1 MEKYFY
7 ISPELY
13 EQLLSASLVDILD
26 ETGLDEQLLSVS
38 PEICKQPGGPKGFS
52 AIASCKAQGLI
63 PRADGRTYKSKEKL
77 SKNCSELDLVVKQV
91 SEKYGLHP
99 GGLKRWFEEQ
109 TPPESVRRRIE
120 EKTGESFPGGWVRVS
135 GETGEI
141 IGPCGRRSSKDNSSY
156 PKCMSYEKWKS
167 LSKQERIN
175 AVKRKQAKGV
185 PESGKGNKPK
195 LVKTELSNTVDEI
208 DQTMSDSVNK
218 PREWDGLAL
227 YVEYSPGEKRIDSNG
242 ITTFL
247 DFYGYFEDSNNLDSE
262 ELDFYYYSGNPTS
275 NKVFIIEK
283 QSETGVLDELKV
295 MLGYPSQLD
304 ALKAYLAHN
313 PNESFKS
320 IYEISSSTL
329 HSFIKAS
336 KEFKLSNSLLLDK
349 VIENNSSD
357 LDTYPI
363 KFIAYKSQN
372 LSSTP
377 LPMLKIPVAKLGSWV
392 HTVYKKVEFTQRD
405 FDEMIRN
412 FKNNVTGF
420 PPYCRYGH
428 SKYPNSVDAEPAIGE
443 VKDLVQEGNILYSIV
458 QPNNEETVEEIR
470 SKKYRFSSPELTRNF
485 IDKYTGKNLGTVL
498 TAISLTNAPFL
509 PNLPDNQVLSSNC
522 PDSKDF
528 FVLNLSTCEHISG
541 IEVAKCTSP
550 ESVSLSSSE
559 SYMEDEMNTTLSE
572 GAVSEASQE
581 ELAMNAPMKEPMKS
595 PAKESMKSRPEME
608 EMDEEE
614 KKQEMSKKEKMSS
627 KNAKEKMSQYGDA
640 PGAVS
645 TEQLLSQIQALS
657 KQMDELSHAYQAK
670 LKEADER
677 LNQALSVNAQLE
689 ARLKETEARTEY
701 LTSQAYAIELSNR
714 KAEYIRKGVPPF
726 IVNKVFDIIQSNPSQ
741 QIRLSNGEQTT
752 LQSQLEEILSQFPS
766 ELRVSFQQFS
776 STATPAPKAENPF
789 RKAGIIK

>member
-1 MEKYFY
+1 MERYFY

-13 EQLLSASLVDILD
+13 EQLLSAKLVDILD
-26 ETGLDEQLLSVS
+26 ETELDEQLLSVS
-38 PEICKQPGGPKGFS
+38 PEVCKQPGGPKGFS

-63 PRADGRTYKSKEKL
+63 PRADGRIYKSKEKL
-77 SKNCSELDLVVKQV
+77 SSDCSELDLVIKQV

-99 GGLKRWFEEQ
+99 GGLKKWFEEQ
-109 TPPESVRRRIE
+109 TPPESIRKRIE
-120 EKTGESFPGGWVRVS
+120 KKTGESFPGGWVRVS

-167 LSKQERIN
+167 LSKQERID
-175 AVKRKQAKGV
+175 AVKRKQAEGV
-185 PESGKGNKPK
+185 PARGKGNKPK
-195 LVKTELSNTVDEI
+195 LVKTELSDTVNYI
-208 DQTMSDSVNK
+208 DRTITAQVNK
-218 PREWDGLAL
+218 PKEWDGLAL

-262 ELDFYYYSGNPTS
+262 ELDFYYYSGSSVS
-275 NKVFIIEK
+275 NKVFVVEK
-283 QSETGVLDELKV
+283 KAETGVLDELKV

-304 ALKAYLAHN
+304 AMKAYLAHN
-313 PNESFKS
+313 PPESFKS
-320 IYEISSSTL
+320 IYEISSSAL

-349 VIENNSSD
+349 VIETNSFD
-357 LDTYPI
+357 MDTYPI

-372 LSSTP
+372 FSNTP
-377 LPMLKIPVAKLGSWV
+377 RPMLKIPVAKLGSWV

-412 FKNNVTGF
+412 FKNDVLGF

-428 SKYPNSVDAEPAIGE
+428 SKYPNSVDAEPSVGE

-458 QPNNEETVEEIR
+458 EPNNDETVEEIR
-470 SKKYRFSSPELTRNF
+470 TKKYRFSSPELTRNF
-485 IDKYTGKNLGTVL
+485 IDKNTGKNLGTVL

-509 PNLPDNQVLSSNC
+509 PNLPDNQVLSINC

-528 FVLNLSTCEHISG
+528 FVLNLSTCEYISG
-541 IEVAKCTSP
+541 NEVNKCTLS
-550 ESVSLSSSE
+550 ESTSLSSSKLR
-559 SYMEDEMNTTLSE
+559 MENEMNVTFNE

-581 ELAMNAPMKEPMKS
+581 ELAMNAPV
-595 PAKESMKSRPEME
+595 KESMRSPMKQFMKSQPEME
-608 EMDEEE
+608 EMDEED

-627 KNAKEKMSQYGDA
+627 KNAKEKMSQSADISEV
-640 PGAVS
+640 VS

-657 KQMDELSHAYQAK
+657 KQMEELSITYQAR

-677 LNQALSVNAQLE
+677 LTQALSINAQLE

-701 LTSQAYAIELSNR
+701 LTSQAYAVELSNR

-741 QIRLSNGEQTT
+741 QIKLSNGEQVT
-752 LQSQLEEILSQFPS
+752 LQSQLEELLSQFPS

-776 STATPAPKAENPF
+776 STATPIEKTENPY